1 MGIGE
6 QTKSQVEIDK
16 LGDQKR
22 VLINAGGQEVGME
35 LPALIES
42 SRIRARYDEGEERV
56 QQVERRAAPMEA
68 EVGQAIECGRK
79 IVAFGEQSHG
89 GSQRNHIYG
98 GWWWQLG
105 IGGGLVV
112 TGRRRRGLLGR
123 REGAGVGEGAWR
135 RLPLGRDETVD
146 TEEVVVP

>member
-22 VLINAGGQEVGME
+22 ILINARGQEVGME
-35 LPALIES
+35 VPALIES

-123 REGAGVGEGAWR
+123 REEAGR

-146 TEEVVVP
+146 AEEVVVP